1 MWVYNIVRRRYLLKV
16 LNSGDLNFQKLF
28 GDETLDT
35 VNEAV
40 NDDDESDSGSS
51 SGDEEGFER
60 DEIELVLFNSFF
72 R

>member
-1 MWVYNIVRRRYLLKV
+1 M
-16 LNSGDLNFQKLF
+16 NFQKLF

-60 DEIELVLFNSFF
+60 DEIELVLFNSNTKIILNNYFK
-72 R
+72 RSKMKPV

>member
-1 MWVYNIVRRRYLLKV
+1 MKV